1 MTRIPISS
9 DDNSFEYTSSEYCTL
24 HCQTSL
30 ACLLVGGRV
39 RTNKVVGGEG
49 GSSQG
54 GECLP
59 TRTLDKFLLCLGDET
74 GELSLAQPN
83 SAELSP
89 QHVKPIS

>member
-1 MTRIPISS
+1 MTHIPISS

-30 ACLLVGGRV
+30 ACLLVAGRV

-59 TRTLDKFLLCLGDET
+59 TRTLDKFLLLGDET
-74 GELSLAQPN
+74 SELSLAQP
-83 SAELSP
+83 SSDP
-89 QHVKPIS
+89 SCPRDM